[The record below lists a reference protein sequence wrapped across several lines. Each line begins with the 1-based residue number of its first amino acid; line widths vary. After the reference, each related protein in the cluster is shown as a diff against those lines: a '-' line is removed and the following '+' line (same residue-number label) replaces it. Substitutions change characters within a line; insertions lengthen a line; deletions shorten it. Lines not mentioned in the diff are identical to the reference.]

1 MLLHNYL
8 QLKSAIYTK
17 AKAEVHTLLAGI
29 TDPKMKEAV
38 DDWDF
43 GDPITD
49 VYPQVDQKKEVEMVI
64 EAEPVVKVEPP
75 VVASPPAVEPVIPA
89 APVIPEGVIGSLA
102 PIEPVIA
109 PVVEAVK
116 PEENTNHTA

>member
-17 AKAEVHTLLAGI
+17 AKAEVDALLAGI
-29 TDPKMKEAV
+29 TDPKMKESV

-49 VYPQVDQKKEVEMVI
+49 VYPQVDQKKEVEMAI
-64 EAEPVVKVEPP
+64 EAESVVKVEPP
-75 VVASPPAVEPVIPA
+75 VVTIP
-89 APVIPEGVIGSLA
+89 
-102 PIEPVIA
+102 
-109 PVVEAVK
+109 PVVEPVK

>member
-17 AKAEVHTLLAGI
+17 AKAEVDTLLAGI

-49 VYPQVDQKKEVEMVI
+49 AYPQVDQKKGVEMEKAAETAPVAK
-64 EAEPVVKVEPP
+64 AEPPIETIPP
-75 VVASPPAVEPVIPA
+75 VVEP
-89 APVIPEGVIGSLA
+89 
-102 PIEPVIA
+102 
-109 PVVEAVK
+109 VK
-116 PEENTNHTA
+116 PEENTNHPA